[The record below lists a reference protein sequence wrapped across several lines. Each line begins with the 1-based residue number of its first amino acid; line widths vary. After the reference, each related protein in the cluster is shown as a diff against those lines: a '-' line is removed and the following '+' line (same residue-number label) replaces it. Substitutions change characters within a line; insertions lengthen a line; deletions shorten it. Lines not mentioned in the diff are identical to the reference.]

1 MNKKKCEVCG
11 STHTVKNGVRKGVQL
26 YKCQDCG
33 HQFRAG
39 NGVNEDELWD
49 AYQQEK
55 QTIKELNFYL
65 TVRPMELWCY
75 LRTKCLPSLNPNRSL
90 GFLGAVW

>member
-11 STHTVKNGVRKGVQL
+11 SAHTVKNGERKGVQL

-39 NGVNEDELWD
+39 NGVNE
-49 AYQQEK
+49 
-55 QTIKELNFYL
+55 FL
-65 TVRPMELWCY
+65 TD
-75 LRTKCLPSLNPNRSL
+75 
-90 GFLGAVW
+90 